1 MDARGMLG
9 LGRCAALPEGGMQ
22 VGDPESLIESVAQ
35 AAIRGMVG
43 AVGTE
48 TISPHVMID
57 AALHVLAAWVASS
70 QSTSPV
76 ADREEEIM
84 ELLEVLPS
92 YIEYH
97 RSAGWL
103 PEPHRN

>member
-1 MDARGMLG
+1 
-9 LGRCAALPEGGMQ
+9 MQ
-22 VGDPESLIESVAQ
+22 VGDPEEDIVKVAQ

-43 AVGTE
+43 GVGSK

-70 QSTSPV
+70 QTHSPIGER
-76 ADREEEIM
+76 DEEVE

-103 PEPHRN
+103 PEPRRYDS

>member
-1 MDARGMLG
+1 
-9 LGRCAALPEGGMQ
+9 MQ
-22 VGDPESLIESVAQ
+22 VGDPELAIEKIAQ

-43 AVGTE
+43 AVGSE

-70 QSTSPV
+70 QTHSPV
-76 ADREEEIM
+76 AERDEEIE
-84 ELLEVLPS
+84 ELLEVVPS

-97 RSAGWL
+97 RSARWL
-103 PEPHRN
+103 PDPRRHDN

>member
-1 MDARGMLG
+1 
-9 LGRCAALPEGGMQ
+9 MQ
-22 VGDPESLIESVAQ
+22 AGDPEREIEKVAQ

-70 QSTSPV
+70 QATSPV
-76 ADREEEIM
+76 NQREDEIEE
-84 ELLEVLPS
+84 LVEVLPS

-103 PEPHRN
+103 PEPHRNDN

>member
-1 MDARGMLG
+1 MHVD
-9 LGRCAALPEGGMQ
+9 
-22 VGDPESLIESVAQ
+22 DPESEIEKVAQ

-48 TISPHVMID
+48 IISPHVMVD

-70 QSTSPV
+70 QATSSV
-76 ADREEEIM
+76 AEREEEIE
-84 ELLEVLPS
+84 ELVEILPS

-97 RSAGWL
+97 RKAGWL
-103 PEPHRN
+103 PEPHRNDN